1 MNQAKTAAFA
11 EVQGNI
17 RKVSYGV
24 SAGLTRS
31 YFKEGGEEH
40 TTIPLLPLSV

>member
-40 TTIPLLPLSV
+40 TYYTFTVH